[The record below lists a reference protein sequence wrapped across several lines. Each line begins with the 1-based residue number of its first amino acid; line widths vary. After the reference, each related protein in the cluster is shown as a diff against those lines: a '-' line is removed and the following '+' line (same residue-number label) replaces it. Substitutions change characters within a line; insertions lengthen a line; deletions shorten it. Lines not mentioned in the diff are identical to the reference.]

1 MKEPR
6 LRLKEFVDNWKVIK
20 LSEIARRVTRK
31 NSHLE
36 STLPLTISAAEGLIS
51 QISFFNNIVASS
63 NLSGYYLIKKGEFA
77 YNKSSSAGHPFG
89 SIKRLNKY
97 EEGALSTL
105 YIVFNISGDVSSD
118 YVTYFFDTS
127 LWYKEVA
134 MRAFEGARNHG
145 LLNIGANDFLDINI
159 SLPAD
164 KREQQAIA
172 DFFKSL
178 DSMITLTSKKIE
190 KLKQTLTGCMQ
201 TMFPQ
206 EGEFEPKIRFKGF
219 EGEWKVLRIGDISKN
234 IKRIVPNSNAPIMMI
249 TAQNGFINQSDR
261 YSFNNAGESLK
272 KYIEL
277 RKRELAYNHGA
288 SKLRPYGSCFALNVE
303 KARVPFVYHCFTVN
317 DNSDPEFISLVLNN
331 AGVNDQLRKIIT
343 SGARMDGLLNI
354 SFEEYC
360 SLILQ
365 LPSLEEQQR
374 IVTYF
379 NSFNEM
385 ISLQSKRLDLLKH
398 IKSACLDNM
407 FV

>member
-1 MKEPR
+1 MTEPKIRFKRFDGEWINYSFQDFICPAGEKNRDNLDYESYSITNESGFVPQNEKFVNGGTMKNAD
-6 LRLKEFVDNWKVIK
+6 KKMYY
-20 LSEIARRVTRK
+20 
-31 NSHLE
+31 
-36 STLPLTISAAEGLIS
+36 
-51 QISFFNNIVASS
+51 IVQP
-63 NLSGYYLIKKGEFA
+63 NTFA
-77 YNKSSSAGHPFG
+77 YNPARINVG
-89 SIKRLNKY
+89 SIGFQNLNFPV
-97 EEGALSTL
+97 
-105 YIVFNISGDVSSD
+105 IVSSL
-118 YVTYFFDTS
+118 YVLFKTADACNDQFLSSWFKTSLFSKQVLKAQEGGVRLYFFYDKLKNS
-127 LWYKEVA
+127 S
-134 MRAFEGARNHG
+134 
-145 LLNIGANDFLDINI
+145 IN
-159 SLPAD
+159 LPSF
-164 KREQQAIA
+164 KEQQAIA
-172 DFFKSL
+172 DFFQSL
-178 DSMITLTSKKIE
+178 DSMISLTSKKIE
-190 KLKQTLTGCMQ
+190 KLKLTLTGCMQ

-206 EGEFEPKIRFKGF
+206 EGELEPKIRFKGF

-234 IKRIVPNSNAPIMMI
+234 IKRVVPNSNAPIMMI

>member
-1 MKEPR
+1 MFMKSWELYKLTDRVMLYSGLTYSPNDICSFGTLV
-6 LRLKEFVDNWKVIK
+6 LRSSNVKEGEISLLDNVYVKTAVVNSENVNVGDIIVVVRNGSRNLIGKHALIKYPMRDTVIGAFMTGIRSDIPSFTNAL
-20 LSEIARRVTRK
+20 LSSKRFNQEVEK
-31 NSHLE
+31 NLGA
-36 STLPLTISAAEGLIS
+36 TIN
-51 QISFFNNIVASS
+51 QITNCTFNSMIFFYPNNDEQIILGNFFN
-63 NLSGYYLIKKGEFA
+63 
-77 YNKSSSAGHPFG
+77 
-89 SIKRLNKY
+89 
-97 EEGALSTL
+97 
-105 YIVFNISGDVSSD
+105 
-118 YVTYFFDTS
+118 
-127 LWYKEVA
+127 
-134 MRAFEGARNHG
+134 
-145 LLNIGANDFLDINI
+145 
-159 SLPAD
+159 
-164 KREQQAIA
+164 
-172 DFFKSL
+172 SL
-178 DSMITLTSKKIE
+178 DSIISLTSKKIE
-190 KLKQTLTGCMQ
+190 KLKQTLMGCMQ

-206 EGEFEPKIRFKGF
+206 EGELEPKIRFKGF

-234 IKRIVPNSNAPIMMI
+234 IKRVVPNSNAPIMMI

>member
-1 MKEPR
+1 MKDPR

-105 YIVFNISGDVSSD
+105 YIVFNIFGDVSSD

-164 KREQQAIA
+164 KREQQVIA

-178 DSMITLTSKKIE
+178 DSMITLTSKKID
-190 KLKQTLTGCMQ
+190 KLKQALMGCMQ

-219 EGEWKVLRIGDISKN
+219 EGEWEKVKFSELYEPSSIKNKTYGPEKIISVANMYFKPVSYISNDDYLKSYNVMNLGDIAFEGNKSKN
-234 IKRIVPNSNAPIMMI
+234 YAHGRFVENFIGNGIVSHVFIVLKPKSKQYDLQFWRYLINYEGIMGPILLRSTKHSTMMTDLVVGDFLKENI
-249 TAQNGFINQSDR
+249 LVPSYTEQKEIGA
-261 YSFNNAGESLK
+261 YFNNLDTL
-272 KYIEL
+272 I
-277 RKRELAYNHGA
+277 
-288 SKLRPYGSCFALNVE
+288 ALQ
-303 KARVPFVYHCFTVN
+303 T
-317 DNSDPEFISLVLNN
+317 
-331 AGVNDQLRKIIT
+331 
-343 SGARMDGLLNI
+343 
-354 SFEEYC
+354 
-360 SLILQ
+360 
-365 LPSLEEQQR
+365 
-374 IVTYF
+374 
-379 NSFNEM
+379 
-385 ISLQSKRLDLLKH
+385 KRLDLLKH

-407 FV
+407 FI

>member
-1 MKEPR
+1 MSMNTPK
-6 LRLKEFVDNWKVIK
+6 LRFSQFTDSWNLDKLIAKVS
-20 LSEIARRVTRK
+20 LYSGLTYTPDDVR
-31 NSHLE
+31 SDG
-36 STLPLTISAAEGLIS
+36 TLVLR
-51 QISFFNNIVASS
+51 SS
-63 NLSGYYLIKKGEFA
+63 NVQNGEISLLDNVYVNPSVAKSQNVEVGDIIVVVRNGSRALIGKHAQIKSSMLNTVIGAFMTGIRSGYPNFMNALLSSGKFGQEVEKNLGATINQITNATFNSMEFF
-77 YNKSSSAGHPFG
+77 YPND
-89 SIKRLNKY
+89 
-97 EEGALSTL
+97 EEQIA
-105 YIVFNISGDVSSD
+105 
-118 YVTYFFDTS
+118 
-127 LWYKEVA
+127 
-134 MRAFEGARNHG
+134 
-145 LLNIGANDFLDINI
+145 IG
-159 SLPAD
+159 
-164 KREQQAIA
+164 
-172 DFFKSL
+172 DFFTSL
-178 DSMITLTSKKIE
+178 DSMISLTSKKIE

-206 EGEFEPKIRFKGF
+206 EGELEPKIRFKGF
-219 EGEWKVLRIGDISKN
+219 KGEWKVLRIGDISKS
-234 IKRIVPNSNAPIMMI
+234 IKRVVPNSKAPIMMI

-303 KARVPFVYHCFTVN
+303 KARVPFVYHCFAVN
-317 DNSDPEFISLVLNN
+317 DNNDPEFISLVLNN

-379 NSFNEM
+379 NSLSEM
-385 ISLQSKRLDLLKH
+385 ISLQTKHLELLKH

>member
-219 EGEWKVLRIGDISKN
+219 EGEWEKVKFSELYEPSSIKNKTYGPEKIISVANMYFKPVSYISNDDYLKSYNVMNLGDIAFEGNKSKN
-234 IKRIVPNSNAPIMMI
+234 YAHGRFVENFIGNGIVSHVFIVLKPKSKQYDLQFWRYLINYEGIMGPILLRSTKHSTMMTDLVVGDFLKENILAPSYTEQKEIG
-249 TAQNGFINQSDR
+249 A
-261 YSFNNAGESLK
+261 YFNNLDTL
-272 KYIEL
+272 I
-277 RKRELAYNHGA
+277 
-288 SKLRPYGSCFALNVE
+288 ALQ
-303 KARVPFVYHCFTVN
+303 T
-317 DNSDPEFISLVLNN
+317 
-331 AGVNDQLRKIIT
+331 
-343 SGARMDGLLNI
+343 
-354 SFEEYC
+354 
-360 SLILQ
+360 
-365 LPSLEEQQR
+365 
-374 IVTYF
+374 
-379 NSFNEM
+379 
-385 ISLQSKRLDLLKH
+385 KRLDLLKH

-407 FV
+407 FI

>member
-31 NSHLE
+31 NSNLE

-127 LWYKEVA
+127 LWYKEVS

-172 DFFKSL
+172 DSFKSL
-178 DSMITLTSKKIE
+178 DSIITLTSKKIE
-190 KLKQTLTGCMQ
+190 MLKQTLTSCMQ

-206 EGEFEPKIRFKGF
+206 EGELEPKVRFKGF
-219 EGEWKVLRIGDISKN
+219 EGEWNEDKASNIFSAFNEKNRPDLPVLSANQDVRGMAPRSETGYQISHD
-234 IKRIVPNSNAPIMMI
+234 KRNEVGYKHVLPGQFVMHLRSF
-249 TAQNGFINQSDR
+249 QGGF
-261 YSFNNAGESLK
+261 AHASL
-272 KYIEL
+272 E
-277 RKRELAYNHGA
+277 G
-288 SKLRPYGSCFALNVE
+288 
-303 KARVPFVYHCFTVN
+303 
-317 DNSDPEFISLVLNN
+317 
-331 AGVNDQLRKIIT
+331 IT
-343 SGARMDGLLNI
+343 SPAYIVFGLKDTSVHYNMYWKYVFMSEEFVHRLRAITYGIRDGRSI
-354 SFEEYC
+354 SFDEFTKMNFVFPSYDEQKKIADYITT
-360 SLILQ
+360 LYEVVALQ
-365 LPSLEEQQR
+365 
-374 IVTYF
+374 T
-379 NSFNEM
+379 
-385 ISLQSKRLDLLKH
+385 KRLDLLKH

-407 FV
+407 FI